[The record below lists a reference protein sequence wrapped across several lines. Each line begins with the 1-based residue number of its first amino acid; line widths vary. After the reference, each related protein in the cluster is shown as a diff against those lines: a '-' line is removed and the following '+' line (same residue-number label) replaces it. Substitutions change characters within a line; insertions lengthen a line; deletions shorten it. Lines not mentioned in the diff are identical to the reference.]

1 MRREY
6 AWFSRH
12 VLGVEVPEPKPA
24 KEPEKKG
31 EEKPA
36 STEH

>member
-6 AWFSRH
+6 AWFSKY

-24 KEPEKKG
+24 KEEKKS
-31 EEKPA
+31 EEKP
-36 STEH
+36 SSDQ